1 MSESNGVEGSPGV
14 SLPSVHG
21 HWRLGLNSLGF
32 WRLRNGKD
40 PEFCPSMLSHHGF
53 RVEENPFQLFAPD
66 ILPLLKS
73 CKGS

>member
-1 MSESNGVEGSPGV
+1 MSESNGMEVSPGV

-32 WRLRNGKD
+32 LEAQEWQD

-53 RVEENPFQLFAPD
+53 RVEENSFQLFAPD